1 MAVVVGKNDELLFFL
16 EESAIGELNSY
27 DQFQEPLAYTFI
39 YNLHDSSLHE
49 SLFHFN
55 MQCNKLNEKDGSG
68 VGQRVYPVEYS
79 SMTGNTVPHIL
90 NSFIPLMAEMTT
102 SPRIRQWQ

>member
-16 EESAIGELNSY
+16 EESAIGELNSN
-27 DQFQEPLAYTFI
+27 DQFLVPLEYTFI

-55 MQCNKLNEKDGSG
+55 MQCNKLNEKRRERCRTESLSG
-68 VGQRVYPVEYS
+68 RILLHDREYCSPYP
-79 SMTGNTVPHIL
+79 
-90 NSFIPLMAEMTT
+90 
-102 SPRIRQWQ
+102 